1 MAQGNALHTGG
12 PASHVADVAAAEPDG
27 DAVSGRQHHEIVVRD
42 LAHHDELVVLT
53 QAHGNKAALAAP
65 GIERGA
71 GALHHAPACGE
82 EERLVLGEFAHGQD
96 GVDPLVL
103 FHGHEVGDMHAL
115 GRPAAVRHL
124 MDLELVHTA
133 LVGEHQQELVVRRG
147 DEFLHEIVF
156 AGMHSGHALAAT
168 ALLLVDAEAR
178 ALDVATARK
187 GDDHVVVGQQVFDV
201 DVRKRLADN
210 FRTAG
215 RRIGLLDVFHFITDD
230 APEHGGVAKDG
241 LVPRDL

>member
-1 MAQGNALHTGG
+1 M
-12 PASHVADVAAAEPDG
+12 
-27 DAVSGRQHHEIVVRD
+27 
-42 LAHHDELVVLT
+42 
-53 QAHGNKAALAAP
+53 
-65 GIERGA
+65 
-71 GALHHAPACGE
+71 
-82 EERLVLGEFAHGQD
+82 
-96 GVDPLVL
+96 
-103 FHGHEVGDMHAL
+103 
-115 GRPAAVRHL
+115 
-124 MDLELVHTA
+124 
-133 LVGEHQQELVVRRG
+133 VRRG

-215 RRIGLLDVFHFITDD
+215 RRIGLLDIFHFITDD

>member
-71 GALHHAPACGE
+71 GALHHAPAGGE

-96 GVDPLVL
+96 GVDPLGP
-103 FHGHEVGDMHAL
+103 FPWARGWRYA
-115 GRPAAVRHL
+115 RPWPSAAFRHL

-133 LVGEHQQELVVRRG
+133 LVVNINKNWWFVV
-147 DEFLHEIVF
+147 VMNSCTKSSSPVCTP
-156 AGMHSGHALAAT
+156 ATALAAT

-178 ALDVATARK
+178 ALDVATAAK
-187 GDDHVVVGQQVFDV
+187 G
-201 DVRKRLADN
+201 
-210 FRTAG
+210 
-215 RRIGLLDVFHFITDD
+215 
-230 APEHGGVAKDG
+230 
-241 LVPRDL
+241 